1 MSNKYIDFGVYAT
14 PRMSSAVKT
23 TKYLQRPTNEKEQKR
38 KNRIEDISENPRKI
52 WANNAYVQKV
62 RLMQDAQNYRN
73 EVDRLRSMVS
83 DNRIPANRRQLYR
96 GRLDAIENHLRR
108 IHPMIAQHG
117 EYHAT

>member
-1 MSNKYIDFGVYAT
+1 MSNRCIDFGVYTT
-14 PRMSSAVKT
+14 PRVSSAVKT

-38 KNRIEDISENPRKI
+38 KNRIEDISENPRNM
-52 WANNAYVQKV
+52 ANNAHVQKV

-83 DNRIPANRRQLYR
+83 GNRIPSNRRQLYR